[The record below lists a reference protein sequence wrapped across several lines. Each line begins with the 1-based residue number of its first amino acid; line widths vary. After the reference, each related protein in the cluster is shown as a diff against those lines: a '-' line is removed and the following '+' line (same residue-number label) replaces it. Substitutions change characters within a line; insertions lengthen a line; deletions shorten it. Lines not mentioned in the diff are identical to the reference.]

1 MTFFYM
7 HYKDEHRPTDGGT
20 DGVTDSG
27 TDGPWDGRWDGR
39 TVGRTVGRTD
49 GGTGVRGCREVPSSQ
64 VEFNAPIYPY

>member
-39 TVGRTVGRTD
+39 TVGRGYGGVGRCHHHRWSSMPLYIPT
-49 GGTGVRGCREVPSSQ
+49 TIGVDRV
-64 VEFNAPIYPY
+64 